1 MILRAAKENVHCYD
15 RMSKSAACL
24 HVAYIIYFPY
34 TLTRNNNII
43 NSIAVSLTIEPPA
56 SVGVGQ
62 PETPTTPTPSKRMRA
77 IMSVKGYIL
86 PDPEIPNRLTVWF
99 TGGKLSPARL
109 PSNGDETD
117 DEDHVDKTES
127 DGYGGF
133 EEWKAIF
140 AKGKWRKTLGERARA
155 MAAKLLLG
163 ADVPS
168 KMEDDGHMEYTL
180 HRPVGGHSKVSKR

>member
-1 MILRAAKENVHCYD
+1 MV
-15 RMSKSAACL
+15 
-24 HVAYIIYFPY
+24 II
-34 TLTRNNNII
+34 R
-43 NSIAVSLTIEPPA
+43 SIAVSLTIEPPE
-56 SVGVGQ
+56 SVGQ
-62 PETPTTPTPSKRMRA
+62 PETSTTPTPSKRMRA

-86 PDPEIPNRLTVWF
+86 PDPKIPNRLTVWF

-117 DEDHVDKTES
+117 EEDQAESTHKTES